1 MTPHHTRAQSG
12 FTLLE
17 AIVALVIMATTL
29 MVLYG
34 WLASSTLGAVRS
46 EETAASLSS
55 ARTALSY
62 LERVN
67 PMTQPNGTTEF
78 GTFKLTWHAEPVT
91 DRRTGRTPVGDPSLT
106 TTSCSTSPPR
116 SRAKGSRCANS
127 PCVALAGS
135 PLASSTRTSCEHR
148 IATRLHAGRDDRRV
162 DHREPDHDAG
172 IPILDP
178 MATSPRGLVTHHL
191 VNTQYGSGGSM
202 VAGVRDRSDG
212 RT

>member
-1 MTPHHTRAQSG
+1 MTPHHTRAHSG

-91 DRRTGRTPVGDPSLT
+91 DRRTGRTPVGDPSPYDYQLFDLT
-106 TTSCSTSPPR
+106 AQIQGEGFAMREFTVR
-116 SRAKGSRCANS
+116 RAGW
-127 PCVALAGS
+127 V
-135 PLASSTRTSCEHR
+135 
-148 IATRLHAGRDDRRV
+148 ATRV
-162 DHREPDHDAG
+162 
-172 IPILDP
+172 IDP
-178 MATSPRGLVTHHL
+178 NEL
-191 VNTQYGSGGSM
+191 
-202 VAGVRDRSDG
+202 
-212 RT
+212 